1 MKSSSDTGAITRAR
15 PIAKLSARRGRRRVR
30 AGPAIDV
37 VVASPLWKG
46 QRGAKALLRRAIGE
60 AADAVSAAP
69 GELAIVLTD
78 DATIRTLNR
87 NWRSKDTSTNVLSF
101 PAPGRPIAPALAR
114 KARTIGHR
122 PARHSRVAGVLGDI
136 VIAYETMEREARA
149 ERKPFMHHL
158 AHLAV
163 HGYLHLV
170 GYDHQ
175 ANDEAQTMEGLETE
189 ILARLAVPDPY
200 LVRSARD

>member
-1 MKSSSDTGAITRAR
+1 MNRSSSSGTLAGALRTT
-15 PIAKLSARRGRRRVR
+15 KLSARRGRRRVR
-30 AGPAIDV
+30 ACPAIDV
-37 VVASPLWKG
+37 VVESALWKS
-46 QRGAKALLRRAIGE
+46 QRGANALLRRAIGE
-60 AADAVSAAP
+60 AADAVPAAS

-87 NWRSKDTSTNVLSF
+87 NWRSKDAPTNVLSF
-101 PAPGRPIAPALAR
+101 PTPGRPIAR
-114 KARTIGHR
+114 SNGHR
-122 PARHSRVAGVLGDI
+122 PARRRRGARVLGDI

-158 AHLAV
+158 AHLVV

-175 ANDEAQTMEGLETE
+175 ANDEAQAMEGLETE
-189 ILARLAVPDPY
+189 ILARLDVPNPY